1 MGPRT
6 HLYERLVGEPELDGP
21 AARDAMCTRSAGG
34 AGRGRH
40 RALKTGGG
48 WGWGGT
54 PFSDPLSAQL
64 TVIGEPWGR
73 WFPRRRAGGEE
84 EDEAEPSAGVVE
96 KQEND

>member
-54 PFSDPLSAQL
+54 PFSDPLSAQQRINLANL
-64 TVIGEPWGR
+64 T
-73 WFPRRRAGGEE
+73 
-84 EDEAEPSAGVVE
+84 
-96 KQEND
+96 

>member
-54 PFSDPLSAQL
+54 PFSDPLSAQQ
-64 TVIGEPWGR
+64 
-73 WFPRRRAGGEE
+73 
-84 EDEAEPSAGVVE
+84 EAKPPSAMAEAGHPLGG
-96 KQEND
+96 